1 VNAVAFSRDGD
12 KFATGGS
19 DRQVRLG
26 CSLNMELLL
35 NVLFALQLLV
45 WQSNLHTYD
54 ASQFEAKSA
63 LASSGCDTSAVSS
76 KQSLASGTSKS
87 NDLSIRID
95 PRQSQ
100 AYQLSEENF
109 QVLDSKHSNQP
120 QNAQENI
127 LGRGMDFKPQS
138 PRFF

>member
-1 VNAVAFSRDGD
+1 
-12 KFATGGS
+12 
-19 DRQVRLG
+19 
-26 CSLNMELLL
+26 
-35 NVLFALQLLV
+35 LQLLV

-63 LASSGCDTSAVSS
+63 LASSSCESSGVSS
-76 KQSLASGTSKS
+76 KQSEGSSTSKS

-95 PRQSQ
+95 PRQSL

-109 QVLDSKHSNQP
+109 QVLDSKHSTQP
-120 QNAQENI
+120 EKV
-127 LGRGMDFKPQS
+127 LGHGMDFKQHSSS